1 MNDSHRNELSADHM
15 RDWQIEVL
23 PETAVARS
31 RATVEDDR
39 VDWERSTVTI
49 TFRGSLQSGY
59 DISDAISD
67 AATFYSNSDVRY
79 RRSNPALAK
88 KHADLARRMSAL
100 AVDLEDLLNG
110 ALKAFDE
117 DAMIEPESDE

>member
-23 PETAVARS
+23 PEAAVARS

-59 DISDAISD
+59 DFSDAISD